1 VKQGTLAAAV
11 TFVAML
17 ASACATHGAVRS
29 ASPVPDQARADPS
42 HYLVVTVRND
52 TRARAVRPGST
63 PRGYDTVQQYGPSA
77 EALAEVHALEHD
89 YGLRQVSAWPIASL
103 RVHCIMF
110 ELPSDASR
118 SGMLARLAH
127 DPRVESV
134 QPLNEF
140 ATQAVVTSSEPL
152 PGADSGA
159 VADEPMPYNDP
170 YASLQVTLRELGVVQ
185 AQRRSRGVGV
195 RIAVI
200 DTGVDFSHPDIKARV
215 IETHNFVDANAGQFQ
230 NDRHG
235 TEVAGV
241 IAAVADNGLGIV
253 GIAPEAHVI
262 ALKACWQSPDAARA
276 LCNSFTLAQALEAA
290 IVAHADVINLS
301 LAGPADPLL
310 SRLVSQGA
318 QQGILIVGA
327 VPPDGAGASFPAGLE
342 SVLAVEAAENSSNNP
357 QHLRAPGREVLT
369 LVPRGHYDFASGS
382 SLAAAEVSGV
392 LALLLSEHPHLSV
405 TQARDLLARTSRRIE
420 TSSGTL
426 TSIDACAALSQL
438 LADGKGCTGSQKS
451 VAAAGEKASA
461 GR

>member
-1 VKQGTLAAAV
+1 MNQGTLAAAV

-29 ASPVPDQARADPS
+29 ASPVPAEARADPS

-110 ELPSDASR
+110 ELPAAASR

-140 ATQAVVTSSEPL
+140 ATQAGVTSSEPL
-152 PGADSGA
+152 PPDSGA

-170 YASLQVTLRELGVVQ
+170 YASLQVSLRELGVVQ
-185 AQRRSRGVGV
+185 AQRRSRGIGV

-200 DTGVDFSHPDIKARV
+200 DTGVDFSHPDIQARV
-215 IETHNFVDANAGQFQ
+215 IETRNFVDANAGQFQ

-318 QQGILIVGA
+318 QQGILFVGA
-327 VPPDGAGASFPAGLE
+327 VPPDDALASFPAGLE
-342 SVLAVEAAENSSNNP
+342 SVLAVEAAENGSNNP
-357 QHLRAPGREVLT
+357 QHLRAPGREILT
-369 LVPRGHYDFASGS
+369 LVPGGHYDFASGS

-392 LALLLSEHPHLSV
+392 LALLLSEHRHLSV
-405 TQARDLLARTSRRIE
+405 AQARDLLARTSRHIE

-438 LADGKGCTGSQKS
+438 LAVANGCAGSQKS
-451 VAAAGEKASA
+451 MAAVGEKASA

>member
-1 VKQGTLAAAV
+1 
-11 TFVAML
+11 ML
-17 ASACATHGAVRS
+17 ASACATQGAVRS
-29 ASPVPDQARADPS
+29 APPVPAEARADPS

-63 PRGYDTVQQYGPSA
+63 PRGYDTVRQYGPTP
-77 EALAEVHALEHD
+77 EALADVHALEHD

-103 RVHCIMF
+103 HVHCIMF
-110 ELPSDASR
+110 ELPADASR
-118 SGMLARLAH
+118 PGMLARLAS

-140 ATQAVVTSSEPL
+140 ATQAMVASSDPL
-152 PGADSGA
+152 PGPGSAAAG
-159 VADEPMPYNDP
+159 DEPMPYNDP
-170 YASLQVTLRELGVVQ
+170 YASLQVSLRELGVVQ
-185 AQRRSRGVGV
+185 AQRRSRGAGV

-200 DTGVDFSHPDIKARV
+200 DTGIDFSHPDIKARV
-215 IETHNFVDANAGQFQ
+215 IETHNFVDANSGQFQ

-253 GIAPEAHVI
+253 GIAPEAQVI
-262 ALKACWQSPDAARA
+262 ALKSCWQSPDAVRS
-276 LCNSFTLAQALEAA
+276 LCNSFTLAEALEAA

-310 SRLVSQGA
+310 SRLVDQGT
-318 QQGILIVGA
+318 QQGILFVGA
-327 VPPDGAGASFPAGLE
+327 VPPEGAANSFPAGLAA
-342 SVLAVEAAENSSNNP
+342 VLAVEAAESSSGNP
-357 QHLRAPGREVLT
+357 QHLHAPGREVLT
-369 LVPRGHYDFASGS
+369 LVPGGHYDFASGS

-392 LALLLSEHPHLSV
+392 LALLLAEHPHLSAA
-405 TQARDLLARTSRRIE
+405 QARTLLARTSRRIE

-438 LADGKGCTGSQKS
+438 LSDGNGCAGSPSSMASVGDKS
-451 VAAAGEKASA
+451 SA